1 MTSEGCSVNWLM
13 EVQAILDKNRCP
25 IVQIIHDDKGVHIV
39 AAVNLYEAI
48 PEASLVGLNVCR
60 ELVDKRVGAC
70 VGVALGPTFCGV
82 TESITACRWDIT
94 GPFVVRAARIMKY
107 ALHKGVHF
115 AIDQSN
121 APESPPTR
129 IRI

>member
-1 MTSEGCSVNWLM
+1 MRNLCVLFIAMTSEGCSVNWLM

-70 VGVALGPTFCGV
+70 VAWHWV
-82 TESITACRWDIT
+82 R
-94 GPFVVRAARIMKY
+94 PFA
-107 ALHKGVHF
+107 G
-115 AIDQSN
+115 
-121 APESPPTR
+121 
-129 IRI
+129 